1 MEVFMILDGFKFS
14 ISFLKDNFSKLLL
27 IVSLPFILELLIN
40 SISALYLTN
49 ANSINGFISGLLT
62 LLIQTWAQCMLIF
75 YIHNQAANKSIS
87 DISIYTLYKL
97 PLIILWGL
105 LVGLSVALG
114 LLLLIIPG
122 IYIALRYSFYT
133 FEILL
138 SQKKSSE
145 SIKDTFAMTNGKTIQ
160 IFLYFLPP
168 LFIAILI
175 TVMIFSYVEMM
186 LLSVLYNYL
195 LIIFFTIYS
204 YYLYNLIKSDFNGI
218 ESKQ

>member
-1 MEVFMILDGFKFS
+1 MILDGFKFS
-14 ISFLKDNFSKLLL
+14 ISFLKDNFIKLLL
-27 IVSLPFILELLIN
+27 IVSIPFILELLIN
-40 SISALYLTN
+40 SISAFYLTN
-49 ANSINGFISGLLT
+49 ENSINGFISGLLT

-75 YIHNQAANKSIS
+75 YIHNQAANSSIS

-105 LVGLSVALG
+105 LVGLSVSLG

-122 IYIALRYSFYT
+122 IYIALRYSFYA

-195 LIIFFTIYS
+195 LVIFFTIYS

-218 ESKQ
+218 ESK

>member
-1 MEVFMILDGFKFS
+1 MILDGFKFS

-27 IVSLPFILELLIN
+27 IVSLPLILELLIN
-40 SISALYLTN
+40 SISTFYLTN
-49 ANSINGFISGLLT
+49 TSSLTGFIFGLLT

-75 YIHNQAANKSIS
+75 YIHNQAADRSIS
-87 DISIYTLYKL
+87 DIAIYTLYKL

-105 LVGLSVALG
+105 FVTLLVALG

-138 SQKKSSE
+138 SHKKSSE
-145 SIKDTFAMTNGKTIQ
+145 SFKDTFAMTNGKTIQ
-160 IFLYFLPP
+160 IFLYFLLP
-168 LFIAILI
+168 LFMAIFI
-175 TVMIFSYVEMM
+175 TVIIFSYVEIMIFS
-186 LLSVLYNYL
+186 LLYNYV

-218 ESKQ
+218 GSKQ

>member
-1 MEVFMILDGFKFS
+1 MILDGFKFS

-49 ANSINGFISGLLT
+49 ASSFTGFIFGLLT

-75 YIHNQAANKSIS
+75 YIHNHTANRSIS

-97 PLIILWGL
+97 PLILLWGL
-105 LVGLSVALG
+105 FVALLVALG

-138 SQKKSSE
+138 SHKKSSE
-145 SIKDTFAMTNGKTIQ
+145 SYKDTFAMTNGKTIQ

-175 TVMIFSYVEMM
+175 TVMIFSYIEIMIIS
-186 LLSVLYNYL
+186 LLFNYV
-195 LIIFFTIYS
+195 LIIFFTIYT
-204 YYLYNLIKSDFNGI
+204 YYLYNLMKSDFNGI

>member
-1 MEVFMILDGFKFS
+1 MILDGFKFS
-14 ISFLKDNFSKLLL
+14 ISLLKDNLSKLLL
-27 IVSLPFILELLIN
+27 IVSLPFTLELLIN

-49 ANSINGFISGLLT
+49 VSSFTGFIFGLFT

-75 YIHNQAANKSIS
+75 YIHNQAANRSIS
-87 DISIYTLYKL
+87 DISIFTLYKL

-145 SIKDTFAMTNGKTIQ
+145 SIKDTFAMTNGKTLQ

-175 TVMIFSYVEMM
+175 TVIIFSYVEMM
-186 LLSVLYNYL
+186 ILSVLYNYL

-204 YYLYNLIKSDFNGI
+204 YYLFNLVKSDFNGI
-218 ESKQ
+218 ESK

>member
-1 MEVFMILDGFKFS
+1 MILDGFKFS
-14 ISFLKDNFSKLLL
+14 ISFLKDNLSKLLL

-40 SISALYLTN
+40 LISALYLTN
-49 ANSINGFISGLLT
+49 ANSFTGFIFGLLT

-75 YIHNQAANKSIS
+75 YIHNQATNRSLS

-105 LVGLSVALG
+105 FVALLVSLG

-145 SIKDTFAMTNGKTIQ
+145 AFKDTFAMTNGKAIQ

-175 TVMIFSYVEMM
+175 TVMIFSYVEIMI
-186 LLSVLYNYL
+186 LSLLYNYV
-195 LIIFFTIYS
+195 LILFFTTYT
-204 YYLYNLIKSDFNGI
+204 YYLYNLIKSNFNGI
-218 ESKQ
+218 ESK

>member
-1 MEVFMILDGFKFS
+1 MILDGFKFS
-14 ISFLKDNFSKLLL
+14 ISFLKDNFIKLLL
-27 IVSLPFILELLIN
+27 IVSLPFILELVIN
-40 SISALYLTN
+40 LISAFYPTN
-49 ANSINGFISGLLT
+49 ASSFTGFISGLLT

-75 YIHNQAANKSIS
+75 YIHNHAANNSIS

-97 PLIILWGL
+97 PLVVLWGL
-105 LVGLSVALG
+105 LVGLSVGLG

-168 LFIAILI
+168 LFIAISI
-175 TVMIFSYVEMM
+175 TVIIFSYVEIMI
-186 LLSVLYNYL
+186 LSVLYNYL

-204 YYLYNLIKSDFNGI
+204 YYLFNLIKSDFNGI
-218 ESKQ
+218 ESK

>member
-1 MEVFMILDGFKFS
+1 MILDGFKFS
-14 ISFLKDNFSKLLL
+14 ISFLKDNFIKLLL
-27 IVSLPFILELLIN
+27 IVSLPFILELVIN
-40 SISALYLTN
+40 LISAFYPTN
-49 ANSINGFISGLLT
+49 ASSFTGFISGLLT

-75 YIHNQAANKSIS
+75 YIHHQAADRSIS
-87 DISIYTLYKL
+87 DIAIYTLYKL

-105 LVGLSVALG
+105 FVTLLVALG

-145 SIKDTFAMTNGKTIQ
+145 SFKDTFAMTNGKTIQ

-175 TVMIFSYVEMM
+175 TVMIFSYIEIMIIS
-186 LLSVLYNYL
+186 LLFNYV
-195 LIIFFTIYS
+195 LIIFFTIYT
-204 YYLYNLIKSDFNGI
+204 YYLYNLMKSDFNGI
-218 ESKQ
+218 KSKQ

>member
-1 MEVFMILDGFKFS
+1 MILDGFKFS

-40 SISALYLTN
+40 LISAFYLTD
-49 ANSINGFISGLLT
+49 ASSFTEFVSGLLT
-62 LLIQTWAQCMLIF
+62 LLIQTWVQCLLIF
-75 YIHNQAANKSIS
+75 SIHNQDENKSIS

-97 PLIILWGL
+97 PLILLWSLFVAL
-105 LVGLSVALG
+105 LVALG

-138 SQKKSSE
+138 SHKKSSE
-145 SIKDTFAMTNGKTIQ
+145 SFKDTFAMTNGKAIQ

-168 LFIAILI
+168 LFIAILL
-175 TVMIFSYVEMM
+175 TVVIFSYVEIMIIS
-186 LLSVLYNYL
+186 LLYNYV
-195 LIIFFTIYS
+195 LIIFFTIYT
-204 YYLYNLIKSDFNGI
+204 YYLYSLIKSDFNGI
-218 ESKQ
+218 ESKY

>member
-1 MEVFMILDGFKFS
+1 MILDGVKFS
-14 ISFLKDNFSKLLL
+14 ISFLRDNFSKLLL
-27 IVSLPFILELLIN
+27 IVSFPFILEILIN
-40 SISALYLTN
+40 SIAAFYLTN
-49 ANSINGFISGLLT
+49 ASSFTGFIFGLLT

-75 YIHNQAANKSIS
+75 YIHNQAANRSIS

-138 SQKKSSE
+138 SQKKGSE
-145 SIKDTFAMTNGKTIQ
+145 SMKDTFAMTNGKTIQ
-160 IFLYFLPP
+160 IFLYFLPT
-168 LFIAILI
+168 LLIAILI
-175 TVMIFSYVEMM
+175 TVIIFSYIEIMI
-186 LLSVLYNYL
+186 LSVLFNYL

-218 ESKQ
+218 ESK

>member
-1 MEVFMILDGFKFS
+1 MILDGFKFS
-14 ISFLKDNFSKLLL
+14 ISFLKDNLIKLLL

-40 SISALYLTN
+40 FISAFYLNN
-49 ANSINGFISGLLT
+49 ASSFTGSISGLLT

-75 YIHNQAANKSIS
+75 YIHNQAANRSIS

-138 SQKKSSE
+138 SQKKGSE

-175 TVMIFSYVEMM
+175 TVMIFSYVEIMIIS
-186 LLSVLYNYL
+186 LLFNYV
-195 LIIFFTIYS
+195 LIIFFTIYT
-204 YYLYNLIKSDFNGI
+204 YYLYNLMKSDFNGI

>member
-1 MEVFMILDGFKFS
+1 MILDGFKFS

-40 SISALYLTN
+40 LISAFYLTD
-49 ANSINGFISGLLT
+49 ASSFTEFVSGLLT

-75 YIHNQAANKSIS
+75 SIHNQDENKSIS

-97 PLIILWGL
+97 PLILLWGL
-105 LVGLSVALG
+105 FVALLVALG

-138 SQKKSSE
+138 SHKKSSE
-145 SIKDTFAMTNGKTIQ
+145 SFKDTFAMTNGKTIQ

-175 TVMIFSYVEMM
+175 TVMIFSYVEIMIIS
-186 LLSVLYNYL
+186 LLFNYV
-195 LIIFFTIYS
+195 LIIFFTIYT

>member
-1 MEVFMILDGFKFS
+1 MILDGFKFS
-14 ISFLKDNFSKLLL
+14 ISFLKDNFIKLLL
-27 IVSLPFILELLIN
+27 IVSLPFIFELLIN
-40 SISALYLTN
+40 SISTLYLTN
-49 ANSINGFISGLLT
+49 ASSFTGSIFGLLT

-75 YIHNQAANKSIS
+75 SIHNQDANKSIS

-105 LVGLSVALG
+105 FVALLVALG

-138 SQKKSSE
+138 SHKKSSE
-145 SIKDTFAMTNGKTIQ
+145 SFKDTFAMTNGKTIQ

-175 TVMIFSYVEMM
+175 TVMIFSYVEIMIFS
-186 LLSVLYNYL
+186 LLYNYL
-195 LIIFFTIYS
+195 LIIIFTIYS
-204 YYLYNLIKSDFNGI
+204 YYLYNLIKSEFDGI
-218 ESKQ
+218 KSK

>member
-1 MEVFMILDGFKFS
+1 MILDGFKFS

-49 ANSINGFISGLLT
+49 ANSFTGFIFGLLT

-75 YIHNQAANKSIS
+75 YIHNQATNRSIS
-87 DISIYTLYKL
+87 EVSIYTLYKL

-105 LVGLSVALG
+105 FVALLVALG

-138 SQKKSSE
+138 SQKKSSD
-145 SIKDTFAMTNGKTIQ
+145 SFKDTFAMTNGKAIQ

-168 LFIAILI
+168 LFIAILL
-175 TVMIFSYVEMM
+175 TVVIFSYVEIMIIS
-186 LLSVLYNYL
+186 LLYNYV
-195 LIIFFTIYS
+195 LIIFFTIYT
-204 YYLYNLIKSDFNGI
+204 YYLYGLIKSNFNEI
-218 ESKQ
+218 ESKY

>member
-1 MEVFMILDGFKFS
+1 MILDGFKFS

-49 ANSINGFISGLLT
+49 VSSYTGFIFGLLT

-75 YIHNQAANKSIS
+75 YIHNQAANRSIS
-87 DISIYTLYKL
+87 DVSIYTLYKL

-105 LVGLSVALG
+105 FVALMVALG

-145 SIKDTFAMTNGKTIQ
+145 SFKDTFAMTNGKTIQ

-168 LFIAILI
+168 LLIAILI
-175 TVMIFSYVEMM
+175 TVMIFSYVEIMIIS
-186 LLSVLYNYL
+186 LLYNYV
-195 LIIFFTIYS
+195 LIIFFTTYT
-204 YYLYNLIKSDFNGI
+204 YYLYSLIKSNFNGI
-218 ESKQ
+218 ESK

>member
-1 MEVFMILDGFKFS
+1 MILDGFKFS
-14 ISFLKDNFSKLLL
+14 ISFLKDNLIKLLL

-40 SISALYLTN
+40 FISAFYLNN
-49 ANSINGFISGLLT
+49 ASSFTGSISGLLT

-75 YIHNQAANKSIS
+75 YIHNQATNRSLS

-105 LVGLSVALG
+105 FVALLVALG

-138 SQKKSSE
+138 SQKKSSD
-145 SIKDTFAMTNGKTIQ
+145 SFKDTFAMTNGKTIQ

-168 LFIAILI
+168 LFIVILI
-175 TVMIFSYVEMM
+175 TMIMFSFVEIMI
-186 LLSVLYNYL
+186 LSALYNYL

-204 YYLYNLIKSDFNGI
+204 YYLYNLIKADFNGI
-218 ESKQ
+218 E

>member
-1 MEVFMILDGFKFS
+1 MILDGFKFS

-40 SISALYLTN
+40 LISAFYLTD
-49 ANSINGFISGLLT
+49 ASSFTEFVSGLLT

-97 PLIILWGL
+97 PLILLWGL
-105 LVGLSVALG
+105 FVALLVALG

-138 SQKKSSE
+138 SHKKSSE
-145 SIKDTFAMTNGKTIQ
+145 SFKDTFAMTNGKTIQ

-175 TVMIFSYVEMM
+175 TVMIFSYIEIMIIS
-186 LLSVLYNYL
+186 LLFNYV
-195 LIIFFTIYS
+195 LIIFFTIYT
-204 YYLYNLIKSDFNGI
+204 YYLYNLMKSDFNGI

>member
-1 MEVFMILDGFKFS
+1 MILDGFKFS

-27 IVSLPFILELLIN
+27 IVFLPFILELLIN

-49 ANSINGFISGLLT
+49 ASSFTGFIFGLLT

-75 YIHNQAANKSIS
+75 YIHNQAANRSIS

-97 PLIILWGL
+97 PLIVMWGL
-105 LVGLSVALG
+105 FVALLVALG

-138 SQKKSSE
+138 SEKKSSE

-168 LFIAILI
+168 LFIVILI
-175 TVMIFSYVEMM
+175 TVIIFSYVEIMI
-186 LLSVLYNYL
+186 LSVLYNYL

-204 YYLYNLIKSDFNGI
+204 YYLFNLIKSDFNGI
-218 ESKQ
+218 ESK

>member
-1 MEVFMILDGFKFS
+1 MILDGFKFS
-14 ISFLKDNFSKLLL
+14 ISFLKDNFIKLLL
-27 IVSLPFILELLIN
+27 IVSIPFILELLIN
-40 SISALYLTN
+40 SISAFYLTN

-204 YYLYNLIKSDFNGI
+204 YYLFNLIKSDFNGI
-218 ESKQ
+218 ESK

>member
-1 MEVFMILDGFKFS
+1 MILDGFKFS

-49 ANSINGFISGLLT
+49 ASSFTGFIFGLLT

-75 YIHNQAANKSIS
+75 YIHNQAANRSIS

-97 PLIILWGL
+97 PLIVMWGL
-105 LVGLSVALG
+105 FVALLVALG

-138 SQKKSSE
+138 SEKKSSE

-175 TVMIFSYVEMM
+175 TVMIFSYVEIMIIS
-186 LLSVLYNYL
+186 LLYNYV
-195 LIIFFTIYS
+195 LIIFFTTYT
-204 YYLYNLIKSDFNGI
+204 YYLFNLIKSDFNGI
-218 ESKQ
+218 ESK